1 MKYRINLK
9 PSSHYRLPFQG
20 SKNLIAEKL
29 FKVMHDMKPEAYNF
43 IDLFGGGGAMSC
55 YALECG
61 YNVFYNEYRQD
72 IKELFEWSLMNDELN
87 NTDSIYWDFVSKVK
101 FDYYKKITP
110 KSKEEEIQKSF
121 YLLCY
126 SFGNNYT
133 SYYCSME
140 KEYEKK
146 AGHNLI
152 LRLDNKSIDYYYKI
166 LGDNVYYLEGLLK
179 EYFVKL
185 PDYYDRYLLF
195 RDLIIK
201 IEFLTSLGVILPCE
215 LEDLLRIGQSELKKK
230 YIKSEKRIERV
241 INSVY
246 LQQIQQIN
254 RIHQVERLK
263 YLHKNIS
270 FYNLDYEEAF
280 KQVRDKINK
289 ENSIIYCDS
298 PYINT
303 HQYKN
308 VIFDFNRYKR
318 FLDRLNSEGW
328 LVFFSEYTNYDNYY
342 TIWQQEKRINASHKK
357 KLGNIVEK
365 LFINTTYEE
374 YCKKEYPLLA

>member
-43 IDLFGGGGAMSC
+43 VDLFGGGGAMSC

-61 YNVFYNEYRQD
+61 YKVFYNEYRQD
-72 IKELFEWSLMNDELN
+72 IKELFEWSLLN
-87 NTDSIYWDFVSKVK
+87 NELSNIDNYYWDFVSKIK
-101 FDYYKKITP
+101 FDYYKNYTP
-110 KSKEEEIQKSF
+110 KSKEETILKSF

-133 SYYCSME
+133 TYYCNLE

-152 LRLDNKSIDYYYKI
+152 LRLDYKSIDYYYKL

-179 EYFVKL
+179 EYFVNI
-185 PDYYDRYLLF
+185 PYYYDRYLLF
-195 RDLIIK
+195 RDLILK
-201 IEFLTSLGVILPCE
+201 VEFLTSLGVILPFE
-215 LEDLLRIGQSELKKK
+215 LEELLRIGQNDLKKK
-230 YIKSEKRIERV
+230 YTNSEERIEEV
-241 INSVY
+241 FNSAY
-246 LQQIQQIN
+246 LQQIPQIN
-254 RIHQVERLK
+254 RINQLERLK
-263 YLHKNIS
+263 NLNKNIS
-270 FYNLDYEEAF
+270 FYNLDYEKAL
-280 KQVRDKINK
+280 KQIRDKINK

-303 HQYKN
+303 RQYKN
-308 VIFDFNRYKR
+308 VKFDFNRYKR
-318 FLDRLNSEGW
+318 FLDGLKSEGW

-342 TIWQQEKRINASHKK
+342 EVWQQEKRINASPNKA
-357 KLGNIVEK
+357 LGNIVEK
-365 LFINTTYEE
+365 LFINYTFEE